1 MTTANIAE
9 VLKLAA
15 KPVQYDNDEKTWLEF
30 RFKLENYLSFVDE
43 RYVDAPAERR
53 VSTCGEPS
61 DGNGRISGDHPNV
74 ESHTVRLAGDTDHG
88 TKLET
93 GAKSAEQKWVRSVE
107 TDGGRERAEN
117 RGSEIRDAA
126 SCATAGNE

>member
-1 MTTANIAE
+1 MALLLNAESQLVANLPTGTEESAVTIRT
-9 VLKLAA
+9 L
-15 KPVQYDNDEKTWLEF
+15 
-30 RFKLENYLSFVDE
+30 
-43 RYVDAPAERR
+43 
-53 VSTCGEPS
+53 
-61 DGNGRISGDHPNV
+61 
-74 ESHTVRLAGDTDHG
+74 SHTVRFAGDTDHE

-126 SCATAGNE
+126 SGAAAWNER